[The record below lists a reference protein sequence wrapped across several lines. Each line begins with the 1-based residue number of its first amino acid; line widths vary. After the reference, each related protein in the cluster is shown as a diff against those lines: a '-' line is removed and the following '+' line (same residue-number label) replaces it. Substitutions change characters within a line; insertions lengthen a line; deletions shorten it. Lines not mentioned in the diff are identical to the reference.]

1 MSAMVRGATPG
12 VEIEALVEGQ
22 GPDVVLLP
30 SAGRGASDFA
40 LLQAALTAAGYRSVA
55 VNFRGAGK
63 SRGPAGELS
72 FAEVA
77 DDVASVIRELCD
89 APVHLVGHALGNT
102 VARAVASYHPGLVRT
117 LTIMPC
123 GGHDLGA
130 HPVAPAVLA
139 HFPRC
144 HDMSLSR
151 EERLESLRVCFFA
164 PGNDASVWLDGWH
177 PAAGQVAAAMQR
189 SDPKTWWRGG
199 SGPVLVIHPLQDAMQ
214 SVAASRAFVE
224 AVGARAT
231 YVEVADCGHA
241 ILPEQPALIAEH
253 LIRFLRAHS

>member
-1 MSAMVRGATPG
+1 MSTIVQGAAPG
-12 VEIEALVEGQ
+12 VEIEVLVAGA

-40 LLQAALTAAGYRSVA
+40 RIQADLTVAGYRSLA
-55 VNFRGAGK
+55 VNFRGAGQ

-77 DDVASVIRELCD
+77 DDVASVIGALCD

-102 VARAVASYHPGLVRT
+102 VARATASRHPALVRT

-123 GGHDLGA
+123 GGHNLGG
-130 HPVAPAVLA
+130 HPVAAEVLA

-144 HDMSLSR
+144 HDESLSAT
-151 EERLESLRVCFFA
+151 ERLESLRVCFFA

-177 PAAGQVAAAMQR
+177 PAAGQVSEAMQR
-189 SDPKTWWRGG
+189 SDPETWWRGG

-214 SVAASRAFVE
+214 SVAASREFVE
-224 AVGARAT
+224 AIGARAT

-253 LIRFLRAHS
+253 LIRFLRAHD

>member
-102 VARAVASYHPGLVRT
+102 VARATASRHPELIRT

-123 GGHDLGA
+123 GGHNLGD
-130 HPVAPAVLA
+130 HPVAPEVLA

-144 HDMSLSR
+144 HDMSLSLA
-151 EERLESLRVCFFA
+151 ERLESLGVCFFA

-177 PAAGQVAAAMQR
+177 PAASQVAAAMQR
-189 SDPKTWWRGG
+189 SDPDTWWRGG
-199 SGPVLVIHPLQDAMQ
+199 SGPVLVMHPLQDAMQ
-214 SVAASRAFVE
+214 SVEASREFAR
-224 AVGARAT
+224 AIGPRAT
-231 YVEVADCGHA
+231 YVEIPDCGHA
-241 ILPEQPALIAEH
+241 ILPEQPELIAEH
-253 LIRFLRAHS
+253 LIRFLRAHD